1 MQQPSGPL
9 MSGYMRI
16 YNLIEQNFFFTLT
29 RKIIGNLS
37 FVFAFQL
44 ITLIWLHQT
53 LNEQNANTGLFWL
66 LTGIIVIGFAFTL
79 FYMRFL
85 IVRPVTAMR
94 DTLAQINQQ
103 DANLSAKLPQF
114 TYDEFREISEQYNQ
128 FTTHLTEL
136 LATTYQSAQASAQ
149 GNSDVTHS
157 MQQTAA
163 LSEQQINFSQTITSA
178 SNQITENLQ
187 GIVTNTDNVHEVN
200 AEHLNF
206 VTDSAN
212 ELTELVSQVKSIGQ
226 VLSKFSETI
235 TGLKQNSEN
244 IRSILKMV
252 EEFSD
257 QTNLL
262 ALNAA
267 IEAARAGEAGR
278 GFAVVADEVR
288 TLSVKVSDPTRQISD
303 FINQMDSLV
312 GQTNKESEQ
321 LMGYSRNAENT
332 ISKTSHGFTQR
343 LIEFEQNQQQ
353 LQQIVSAVHQL
364 EQTQNQTHKTVEEIV
379 ALGSQAKS
387 QIDVALTD
395 CQQSQRLSKQTQQ
408 QLKRFVEEQ

>member
-1 MQQPSGPL
+1 

-16 YNLIEQNFFFTLT
+16 YNLIEQSLFFTLT
-29 RKIIGNLS
+29 RKIVGNLS

-44 ITLIWLHQT
+44 VTLIWLHQT

-66 LTGIIVIGFAFTL
+66 LTGIIVIGFAFTI

-136 LATTYQSAQASAQ
+136 LATTYQSAQANAQ
-149 GNSDVTHS
+149 SNSDVTHS

-187 GIVTNTDNVHEVN
+187 GIVTNTDSVHEVN
-200 AEHLNF
+200 SEHLNF

-226 VLSKFSETI
+226 VLGNFSKTI
-235 TGLKQNSEN
+235 SGLKQNSEN

-288 TLSVKVSDPTRQISD
+288 TLSVKVSDATRQISD

-321 LMGYSRNAENT
+321 LMSYSSNAEGT

-364 EQTQNQTHKTVEEIV
+364 EQTQNQTHQTVEEIV

-387 QIDVALTD
+387 QIDIALTD
-395 CQQSQRLSKQTQQ
+395 CQQSQRLSEHTQQ
-408 QLKRFVEEQ
+408 QLQRFVKEQ

>member
-1 MQQPSGPL
+1 MQQPSGQL

-16 YNLIEQNFFFTLT
+16 YNFIEQSFFFTLT

-37 FVFAFQL
+37 FVFAFQA
-44 ITLIWLHQT
+44 ITLIWLYKSLT
-53 LNEQNANTGLFWL
+53 TQNADTGLFWL
-66 LTGIIVIGFAFTL
+66 LTIIIIVGFVFTV

-94 DTLAQINQQ
+94 DTLIKINRD
-103 DANLSAKLPQF
+103 DANLAAKLPHF
-114 TYDEFREISEQYNQ
+114 TYDEFREVSQQYNL
-128 FTTHLTEL
+128 FTEHLSKL
-136 LATTYQSAQASAQ
+136 LATIYQSSQDSVHSNDQVAE
-149 GNSDVTHS
+149 S
-157 MQQTAA
+157 MQQTAQ

-178 SNQITENLQ
+178 SNQISDSLQ
-187 GIVTNTDNVHEVN
+187 GIVTNTDSVHDVN
-200 AEHLNF
+200 SEHLGF
-206 VTDSAN
+206 VTHSAN
-212 ELTELVSQVKSIGQ
+212 ELTELVAQVKSIGQ

-288 TLSVKVSDPTRQISD
+288 TLSVKVSDATRQISD

-312 GQTNKESEQ
+312 GQTNKDAEQ
-321 LMGYSRNAENT
+321 LMSYSNNAETT

-343 LIEFEQNQQQ
+343 LVEFEQNQQQ
-353 LQQIVSAVHQL
+353 LQQIVSAVHML
-364 EQTQNQTHKTVEEIV
+364 EQTQKQTHQSVEQIV
-379 ALGSQAKS
+379 ELGSQAKS
-387 QIDVALTD
+387 QIDIALTD
-395 CQQSQRLSKQTQQ
+395 CQQSQLLSKQTQQ
-408 QLKRFVEEQ
+408 QLKRFV